1 MTKRLISIT
10 SMFLPIV
17 GFVLSVSALGM
28 LFISIYSTNS
38 LVSEFLFSIVPALI
52 GVLFGVFS
60 KIIAK
65 YTRKLWL
72 SPRIFMSYSHTDEQL
87 AKQLADAFRQ
97 EGAEV
102 WIDFEKIQLGE
113 NIVQSV
119 EKGLQQ
125 ADLLVALISG
135 TGNRYLEREV
145 AIAREKGIRVLPV
158 LLKGAAVP
166 NVLREVKYLS
176 FDEADPAMMIKTIVQ
191 AAT

>member
-1 MTKRLISIT
+1 MIKRLT
-10 SMFLPIV
+10 SMMFLPIV
-17 GFVLSVSALGM
+17 GFVLSVSSLGL
-28 LFISIYSTNS
+28 LFIFSTPS
-38 LVSEFLFSIVPALI
+38 RVPEFLFSIASSLA
-52 GVLFGVFS
+52 GALFGVFS
-60 KIIAK
+60 VYIAK

-87 AKQLADAFRQ
+87 ARQLADAFRQ

-176 FDEADPAMMIKTIVQ
+176 FDEADPTMMIKTIVQ